1 MFTYIFT
8 LYFYSVITYILYMLT
23 YIFTLF
29 SYISY
34 IFLLVFSHKLT
45 YNILLSNRG
54 GKSMKRIC
62 VAIQKGG
69 VGKTTV
75 SVNLAAELAKS
86 KKVVLIDADPQGNS
100 TSSLIDS
107 FEYELA
113 DILYGSVAVDEAVC
127 KTNIKNLFIIPT
139 AAIDEKG
146 NNQLKKYRANE
157 AAGNPFAFVDI
168 TDALAEQGFDYCI
181 FDTSPN
187 FDAFEENIMAATDE
201 TIAVVMPDIFSQ
213 DGLQIFENNL
223 QNYKK
228 RKRVNNP
235 VFKTFVFN
243 AVNLSTKMAKD
254 ILAQLASSEL
264 NYVTVPQDQNIR
276 KAQGVRQTI
285 QQFGAKEQTVASF
298 KKLAK
303 LLK

>member
-1 MFTYIFT
+1 
-8 LYFYSVITYILYMLT
+8 
-23 YIFTLF
+23 
-29 SYISY
+29 
-34 IFLLVFSHKLT
+34 
-45 YNILLSNRG
+45 
-54 GKSMKRIC
+54 MKRIT

-75 SVNLAAELAKS
+75 SVNLAAELAKAN

-100 TSSLIDS
+100 TSTLIES
-107 FEYELA
+107 FEHELA
-113 DILYGSVAVDEAVC
+113 DILYGNIAVDQAIY
-127 KTNIKNLFIIPT
+127 KTGVENLYLIPT
-139 AAIDEKG
+139 AAIDDKG

-157 AAGNPFAFVDI
+157 ASGNPFAFADI
-168 TDALAEQGFDYCI
+168 TDALTELNFDYCI

-187 FDAFEENIMAATDE
+187 FDDFEENIMSATDE

-223 QNYKK
+223 QNFKK

-243 AVNLSTKMAKD
+243 GVNLSTKMAKD
-254 ILAQLASSEL
+254 ILAQLSSSEL
-264 NYVTVPQDQNIR
+264 NYVTVPQDQNFR

-285 QQFGAKEQTVASF
+285 QQFGAKKETLEAFV
-298 KKLAK
+298 KLSELIK
-303 LLK
+303 

>member
-1 MFTYIFT
+1 MKK
-8 LYFYSVITYILYMLT
+8 IT
-23 YIFTLF
+23 
-29 SYISY
+29 
-34 IFLLVFSHKLT
+34 
-45 YNILLSNRG
+45 
-54 GKSMKRIC
+54 

-75 SVNLAAELAKS
+75 SVNLAAELAKK
-86 KKVVLIDADPQGNS
+86 KKVVIIDADPQGNS
-100 TSSLIDS
+100 TSSLVES
-107 FEYELA
+107 FEHELA
-113 DILYGSVAVDEAVC
+113 DILYGNVAVDEAVC
-127 KTNIKNLFIIPT
+127 PTDVKNLYIIPT

-157 AAGNPFAFVDI
+157 ASGNPFAFSDI
-168 TDALAEQGFDYCI
+168 TEALAEQGFDYCI

-187 FDAFEENIMAATDE
+187 FDDFEENIMAATDE
-201 TIAVVMPDIFSQ
+201 TVAVVMPDIFSQ

-223 QNYKK
+223 QNFKK

-264 NYVTVPQDQNIR
+264 NYVTVPQDQNFR
-276 KAQGVRQTI
+276 KAQGVRKTI
-285 QQFGAKEQTVASF
+285 QEYGAKEDTIKAFSQLASLV
-298 KKLAK
+298 K
-303 LLK
+303 

>member
-1 MFTYIFT
+1 
-8 LYFYSVITYILYMLT
+8 
-23 YIFTLF
+23 
-29 SYISY
+29 
-34 IFLLVFSHKLT
+34 
-45 YNILLSNRG
+45 
-54 GKSMKRIC
+54 MKRIC

-75 SVNLAAELAKS
+75 SLNLAAELAKN
-86 KKVVLIDADPQGNS
+86 KKVILIDTDPQGNS
-100 TSSLIDS
+100 TSALVES

-113 DILYGSVAVDEAVC
+113 DILYGNVAVDEAIC
-127 KTNIKNLFIIPT
+127 KTKVENLFIIPT

-157 AAGNPFAFVDI
+157 ASGNPFAFVDI
-168 TDALAEQGFDYCI
+168 TEALTEQGFNYCI

-187 FDAFEENIMAATDE
+187 FDVFEENIMTATDE

-213 DGLQIFENNL
+213 DGLQIFTNNL
-223 QNYKK
+223 QNFKK

-254 ILAQLASSEL
+254 ILVQLSSSEL
-264 NYVTVPQDQNIR
+264 NYVTVPQDQNFR
-276 KAQGVRQTI
+276 KAQGVRETI
-285 QQFGAKEQTVASF
+285 QQFGAKNETILAF
-298 KKLAK
+298 EKLAS
-303 LLK
+303 LVE

>member
-1 MFTYIFT
+1 M
-8 LYFYSVITYILYMLT
+8 
-23 YIFTLF
+23 
-29 SYISY
+29 
-34 IFLLVFSHKLT
+34 
-45 YNILLSNRG
+45 
-54 GKSMKRIC
+54 KSIC

-75 SVNLAAELAKS
+75 SVNLAAELAKGS
-86 KKVVLIDADPQGNS
+86 KVVLIDADPQGNS
-100 TSSLIDS
+100 TSSLVDE
-107 FEYELA
+107 FDHELA
-113 DILYGSVAVDEAVC
+113 DILYGNIAVDEAVT
-127 KTNIKNLFIIPT
+127 KTAVENLYIIPT
-139 AAIDEKG
+139 AAIDDKG

-157 AAGNPFAFVDI
+157 ASGNPYAFADI
-168 TDALAEQGFDYCI
+168 TDALKDQGFDYCI

-187 FDAFEENIMAATDE
+187 FDDFEENIMAAVDE

-223 QNYKK
+223 QNFKK

-264 NYVTVPQDQNIR
+264 NYVTVPQDQNFR
-276 KAQGVRQTI
+276 KAQGVRKTI
-285 QQFGAKEQTVASF
+285 QQFGAKSDTVSAF
-298 KKLAK
+298 MKLAELTK
-303 LLK
+303 

>member
-1 MFTYIFT
+1 MQYS
-8 LYFYSVITYILYMLT
+8 LYITYILYMFT
-23 YIFTLF
+23 YILPLFTYF
-29 SYISY
+29 SY
-34 IFLLVFSHKLT
+34 IFLLVFSYKLT
-45 YNILLSNRG
+45 YNINHIKFRWE
-54 GKSMKRIC
+54 SMKRIC

-100 TSSLIDS
+100 TSSLVDS
-107 FEYELA
+107 FEHELA
-113 DILYGSVAVDEAVC
+113 DILYGNVAVDEAVC

-157 AAGNPFAFVDI
+157 AAGNPFAFADI

-181 FDTSPN
+181 YDTSPN
-187 FDAFEENIMAATDE
+187 FDDFEENIMAATDE

-223 QNYKK
+223 QNFKK

-235 VFKTFVFN
+235 IFKTFVFN

-264 NYVTVPQDQNIR
+264 NYVTVPQDQNFR

-285 QQFGAKEQTVASF
+285 QQFGAKSETIAAFQ
-298 KKLAK
+298 KLAG

>member
-1 MFTYIFT
+1 M
-8 LYFYSVITYILYMLT
+8 
-23 YIFTLF
+23 
-29 SYISY
+29 
-34 IFLLVFSHKLT
+34 
-45 YNILLSNRG
+45 
-54 GKSMKRIC
+54 KSIC

-75 SVNLAAELAKS
+75 SVNLAAELAKNS
-86 KKVVLIDADPQGNS
+86 KVVLIDGDPQGNS
-100 TSSLIDS
+100 TSSLIDD

-113 DILYGSVAVDEAVC
+113 DILYGNVAVDEAIT
-127 KTNIKNLFIIPT
+127 KTNIENLYIIPT

-146 NNQLKKYRANE
+146 NNQLKKYRSNE
-157 AAGNPFAFVDI
+157 ASGNPFAFVDI
-168 TDALAEQGFDYCI
+168 TDALKEQGFNYCV

-187 FDAFEENIMAATDE
+187 FDDFEENIMAATDE

-223 QNYKK
+223 QNFKR

-254 ILAQLASSEL
+254 ILAQLSSSEL
-264 NYVTVPQDQNIR
+264 NVVTVPQDQNFR
-276 KAQGVRQTI
+276 KSQGVRKTI
-285 QQFGAKEQTVASF
+285 QQFGAKNDTISAFE
-298 KKLAK
+298 KLADLVK
-303 LLK
+303 

>member
-8 LYFYSVITYILYMLT
+8 QITYKT
-23 YIFTLF
+23 YKKT
-29 SYISY
+29 
-34 IFLLVFSHKLT
+34 LVFSYKLT
-45 YNILLSNRG
+45 YTLYISIFRWEV
-54 GKSMKRIC
+54 MKRIC

-100 TSSLIDS
+100 TSSLVDS
-107 FEYELA
+107 FEHELA
-113 DILYGSVAVDEAVC
+113 DILYGNVAVDEAVC
-127 KTNIKNLFIIPT
+127 KTNVENLFIIPT

-157 AAGNPFAFVDI
+157 AAGNPFAFADI

-187 FDAFEENIMAATDE
+187 FDDFEENIMAATDE
-201 TIAVVMPDIFSQ
+201 ALAVVMPDIFSQ

-223 QNYKK
+223 QNFKK
-228 RKRVNNP
+228 RKRMNNP

-264 NYVTVPQDQNIR
+264 NYVTVPQDQNFR

-285 QQFGAKEQTVASF
+285 QQFGAKAETISSF
-298 KKLAK
+298 TKLAG
-303 LLK
+303 LVE

>member
-1 MFTYIFT
+1 MFTYIFS
-8 LYFYSVITYILYMLT
+8 YITYKTYKKTLAFTYKLA
-23 YIFTLF
+23 YIFIIVNFRWET
-29 SYISY
+29 
-34 IFLLVFSHKLT
+34 
-45 YNILLSNRG
+45 
-54 GKSMKRIC
+54 MKRIC

-100 TSSLIDS
+100 TSSLVEE
-107 FEYELA
+107 FEHELA
-113 DILYGSVAVDEAVC
+113 DILYGNVAVDEAVC
-127 KTNIKNLFIIPT
+127 KTNIKNLFVIPT

-157 AAGNPFAFVDI
+157 AAGNPFAFADI

-181 FDTSPN
+181 YDTSPN
-187 FDAFEENIMAATDE
+187 FDDFEENIMAATDE
-201 TIAVVMPDIFSQ
+201 ALAVVMPDIFSQ

-223 QNYKK
+223 QNFKK
-228 RKRVNNP
+228 RKRMNNP

-264 NYVTVPQDQNIR
+264 NYVTVPQDQNFR

-285 QQFGAKEQTVASF
+285 QQFGAKSETISSF
-298 KKLAK
+298 IKLAG
-303 LLK
+303 LVD

>member
-1 MFTYIFT
+1 
-8 LYFYSVITYILYMLT
+8 
-23 YIFTLF
+23 
-29 SYISY
+29 
-34 IFLLVFSHKLT
+34 
-45 YNILLSNRG
+45 
-54 GKSMKRIC
+54 MKRIC

-100 TSSLIDS
+100 TNSLVES

-113 DILYGSVAVDEAVC
+113 DILYGNVAVDEAVC
-127 KTNIKNLFIIPT
+127 KTNVENLFIIPT
-139 AAIDEKG
+139 ASIDEKG

-157 AAGNPFAFVDI
+157 AAGNPFAFADI

-187 FDAFEENIMAATDE
+187 FDDFEENIMSAADE
-201 TIAVVMPDIFSQ
+201 ALAVVMPDIFSQ

-223 QNYKK
+223 QNFKK
-228 RKRVNNP
+228 RKRMNNP

-264 NYVTVPQDQNIR
+264 NYVTVPQDQNFR

-285 QQFGAKEQTVASF
+285 QQFGAKPETISSF
-298 KKLAK
+298 TKLAG
-303 LLK
+303 LVE